1 MTIDDG
7 NSEDGTN
14 GSGDKWNAG
23 DIKNV
28 EDSGNAW
35 NDKLILFTTM
45 NQYFNRSFYFIWFS
59 SYVIQCFNICSEFY
73 LFWCNIF
80 RKIV

>member
-45 NQYFNRSFYFIWFS
+45 NHYFNRRF
-59 SYVIQCFNICSEFY
+59 
-73 LFWCNIF
+73 
-80 RKIV
+80 